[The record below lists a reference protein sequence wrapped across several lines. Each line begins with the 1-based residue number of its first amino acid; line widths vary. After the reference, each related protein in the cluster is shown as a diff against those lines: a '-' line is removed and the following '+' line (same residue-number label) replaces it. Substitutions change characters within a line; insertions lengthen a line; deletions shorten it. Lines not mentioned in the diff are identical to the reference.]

1 MDKRKSIR
9 IPVYRPV
16 KIQTPSGNLFHGY
29 VIDLSLSGLAIEFSA
44 PAELGTLLDLRFKI
58 QAGNI
63 SEEISLKGSVVHS
76 RTRGKN
82 YIIGVHILNLSE
94 DTKTSIA
101 RYIYH
106 VSEIRKRGEVE

>member
-29 VIDLSLSGLAIEFSA
+29 VVDLSLTGVAIEFSA
-44 PAELGTLLDLRFKI
+44 PAEPGTLLDLRFKI
-58 QAGNI
+58 QVGGI
-63 SEEISLKGSVVHS
+63 SEEICLKGSVMHS
-76 RTRGKN
+76 RTKGKN
-82 YIIGVHILNLSE
+82 YVIGVHLLNLSE
-94 DTKTSIA
+94 DTKTRIT

-106 VSEIRKRGEVE
+106 VSEIRKRGAIE